1 MISRLKR
8 VFSFY
13 PRQFWILSGVMML
26 AWTFHNMIMPFML
39 IYAGERLDQPLT
51 ALAGL
56 FTIYAI
62 AGVVTT
68 FFGGSIAD
76 FIGRKGV
83 IVVSF
88 VVCASSWLLLLAADS
103 MPMFIAFMALN
114 GATTPLY
121 RLAADAMM
129 ADLVPAQDRIDAYSI
144 LRMGNNL
151 GVAIGP
157 AIGGFVAA
165 VSYNISFI
173 ISGTGM
179 LLCTLL
185 ALLFFTETVPQRTD
199 QQKQETRPAGGYLQ
213 ILKDRDFLSIIGAF
227 SLNRVSS
234 STIWLMLGAYAN
246 VNFGIS
252 EELYGFIPTTN
263 ALMVIF
269 FQVLTT
275 RWVKRHNPGW
285 MMTLGAAFYGLALI
299 GIAFG
304 KGFWAFWLGM
314 VIATIGEMILVPT
327 STTTVAALAPED
339 MRGRYMSVYTLTNGF
354 GQGVGPLLGGMLSD
368 LFFPAATWLGGGFIG
383 LAGAAAFMGQ
393 HLRKRKSMRGD
404 VLKPQV

>member
-1 MISRLKR
+1 
-8 VFSFY
+8 
-13 PRQFWILSGVMML
+13 MML

-39 IYAGERLDQPLT
+39 IYAGEMLDQPLT

-56 FTIYAI
+56 FSVYAI
-62 AGVVTT
+62 SGVITT

-76 FIGRKGV
+76 LIGRKGV

-88 VVCASSWLLLLAADS
+88 LVCSSSWLLLLIADS
-103 MPMFIAFMALN
+103 MPLFIAFMALN

-121 RLAADAMM
+121 RVAADAMM
-129 ADLVPAQDRIDAYSI
+129 ADLVPAPNRIDAYSI

-165 VSYNISFI
+165 VSYKISFV
-173 ISGTGM
+173 ISGAGM
-179 LLCTLL
+179 LMCTLL
-185 ALLFFTETVPQRTD
+185 ALLFFIETVPQRENHV
-199 QQKQETRPAGGYLQ
+199 QKELRPAGGYLQ
-213 ILKDRDFLSIIGAF
+213 ILKDRSFLGLIGAF

-234 STIWLMLGAYAN
+234 STLWLMLGAYAKG
-246 VNFGIS
+246 NFGIG
-252 EELYGFIPTTN
+252 EDLYGFIPTTN

-275 RWVKRHNPGW
+275 RWVKRRSPGW
-285 MMTLGAAFYGLALI
+285 MMTLGASFYGFALI
-299 GIAFG
+299 GIALG
-304 KGFWAFWLGM
+304 HGFWAFWLGM

-339 MRGRYMSVYTLTNGF
+339 MRGRYMSVYNLTNGF
-354 GQGVGPLLGGMLSD
+354 GQGVGPVLGGLLSD

-383 LAGAAAFMGQ
+383 LAGAASFMAQ
-393 HLRKRKSMRGD
+393 HLKRKES
-404 VLKPQV
+404 LKRETDSL

>member
-1 MISRLKR
+1 
-8 VFSFY
+8 
-13 PRQFWILSGVMML
+13 MML

-39 IYAGERLDQPLT
+39 IYAGEMLDQPLT

-56 FTIYAI
+56 FSVYAI
-62 AGVVTT
+62 SGVITT

-76 FIGRKGV
+76 LIGRKGV

-88 VVCASSWLLLLAADS
+88 LVCSSSWLLLLIADS
-103 MPMFIAFMALN
+103 MPLFIAFMALN

-121 RLAADAMM
+121 RVAADAMM
-129 ADLVPAQDRIDAYSI
+129 ADLVPAPNRIDAYSI

-165 VSYNISFI
+165 VSYKISFV
-173 ISGTGM
+173 ISGAGM
-179 LLCTLL
+179 LMCTLL
-185 ALLFFTETVPQRTD
+185 ALLFFIETVPQRENHV
-199 QQKQETRPAGGYLQ
+199 QKELRPAGGYLQ
-213 ILKDRDFLSIIGAF
+213 ILKDRSFLGLIGAF

-234 STIWLMLGAYAN
+234 STLWLMLGAYAKG
-246 VNFGIS
+246 NFGIG
-252 EELYGFIPTTN
+252 EDLYGFIPTTN

-275 RWVKRHNPGW
+275 RWVKRRSPGW
-285 MMTLGAAFYGLALI
+285 MMTLGASFYGFALI
-299 GIAFG
+299 GIALG
-304 KGFWAFWLGM
+304 HGFWAFWMGM

-339 MRGRYMSVYTLTNGF
+339 MRGRYMSVYNLTNGF
-354 GQGVGPLLGGMLSD
+354 GQGVGPVLGGLLSD

-383 LAGAAAFMGQ
+383 LAGAAAFMAQ
-393 HLRKRKSMRGD
+393 HLKKRNL
-404 VLKPQV
+404 LKRVTNSP

>member
-1 MISRLKR
+1 MISRLKK
-8 VFSFY
+8 VYLFY
-13 PRQFWILSGVMML
+13 PNQFWILSGVMML

-39 IYAGERLDQPLT
+39 IYAGEKLDQPLT
-51 ALAGL
+51 TLAGL
-56 FTIYAI
+56 FAVYAV

-76 FIGRKGV
+76 LIGRKGV

-88 VVCASSWLLLLAADS
+88 LVCSSSWLILLIADS
-103 MPMFIAFMALN
+103 MPLFITFMALN

-121 RLAADAMM
+121 RVAADAMM
-129 ADLVPAQDRIDAYSI
+129 ADLVPAPNRIDAYSI

-157 AIGGFVAA
+157 AIGGFIAA
-165 VSYNISFI
+165 VSYKISFV
-173 ISGTGM
+173 ISGAGM

-185 ALLFFTETVPQRTD
+185 ALFFFIESVPQRNSLE
-199 QQKQETRPAGGYLQ
+199 QKEPKPAGGYLQ
-213 ILKDRDFLSIIGAF
+213 ILKDRSFLGLIGAF

-234 STIWLMLGAYAN
+234 STLWLMLGAYAKG
-246 VNFGIS
+246 NFGIG
-252 EELYGFIPTTN
+252 EDLYGFIPTTN

-275 RWVKRHNPGW
+275 RWVKRRSPGW
-285 MMTLGAAFYGLALI
+285 MMTLGASFYGVALI

-304 KGFWAFWLGM
+304 HGFWAFWLGM
-314 VIATIGEMILVPT
+314 VIATVGEMILVPT

-339 MRGRYMSVYTLTNGF
+339 MRGRYMSVYNLTNGV
-354 GQGVGPLLGGMLSD
+354 GQGVGPVLGGLLSD

-383 LAGAAAFMGQ
+383 LAGAAAFMTQ
-393 HLRKRKSMRGD
+393 HLKRKKS
-404 VLKPQV
+404 LKKVMDSS

>member
-1 MISRLKR
+1 
-8 VFSFY
+8 
-13 PRQFWILSGVMML
+13 
-26 AWTFHNMIMPFML
+26 
-39 IYAGERLDQPLT
+39 
-51 ALAGL
+51 
-56 FTIYAI
+56 
-62 AGVVTT
+62 
-68 FFGGSIAD
+68 
-76 FIGRKGV
+76 
-83 IVVSF
+83 
-88 VVCASSWLLLLAADS
+88 
-103 MPMFIAFMALN
+103 MFIAFMALN

-129 ADLVPAQDRIDAYSI
+129 ADLVPAQNRIDAYSV

-157 AIGGFVAA
+157 AIGGFVAS

-179 LLCTLL
+179 LVCTLL
-185 ALLFFTETVPQRTD
+185 ALLFFTETVPQRVD
-199 QQKQETRPAGGYLQ
+199 QEKIATRPVGGYLQ

-234 STIWLMLGAYAN
+234 STLWLMLGAYAK

-252 EELYGFIPTTN
+252 EYLYGFIPTTN

-275 RWVKRHNPGW
+275 RWVKRHSPGW
-285 MMTLGAAFYGLALI
+285 MMTLGAAFYGVALI
-299 GIAFG
+299 GVAFG

-354 GQGVGPLLGGMLSD
+354 GQGVGPLLGGLLSD

-383 LAGAAAFMGQ
+383 LAGAAAFMTQ
-393 HLRKRKSMRGD
+393 HLRKRRSLRGD
-404 VLKPQV
+404 VIEPQV